1 MCVYESIDAFKL
13 AWVKELLL
21 RWSGN
26 GSVNFIM
33 VHCMFAFYKRYKFYI
48 FSPQICSFSIFKS
61 TSNGVSYLAL
71 INRFGGLKMRCSWD
85 IRDSLL
91 WAICEDLKFGKFFYS
106 KIFVMCVYESI
117 DAFKLAWVK
126 ELLLRS
132 SGNGGVNF
140 IMMHC
145 MFAFYKRYKF
155 YIFSPQICSFSIFKS
170 TSNGVSYLGLIN
182 RFGGLKMRCSWD
194 IHDSLLWAICEDLK
208 FGKFFYSKIF
218 VMCVYESIDAFK
230 LAWVKELLLR
240 SSGNGGVNFI
250 MVHCMF
256 AFYKRYKFYI
266 FSPQICSFSIFKS
279 TSNWVSYLALINR
292 FGGLKMRCSWDI
304 RDSLLWAIC

>member
-13 AWVKELLL
+13 ALGLKNCSWGQVVTEAWILLWCIVCVCVI
-21 RWSGN
+21 RNDINS
-26 GSVNFIM
+26 
-33 VHCMFAFYKRYKFYI
+33 Y
-48 FSPQICSFSIFKS
+48 FSPQIFSFSIFKS

-117 DAFKLAWVK
+117 DAFKLA
-126 ELLLRS
+126 R
-132 SGNGGVNF
+132 
-140 IMMHC
+140 
-145 MFAFYKRYKF
+145 
-155 YIFSPQICSFSIFKS
+155 
-170 TSNGVSYLGLIN
+170 
-182 RFGGLKMRCSWD
+182 
-194 IHDSLLWAICEDLK
+194 
-208 FGKFFYSKIF
+208 
-218 VMCVYESIDAFK
+218 
-230 LAWVKELLLR
+230 VKELLLR

-279 TSNWVSYLALINR
+279 TSNGVSYLALINR

>member
-1 MCVYESIDAFKL
+1 MSVYESIDAFKL

-21 RWSGN
+21 RSSGN
-26 GSVNFIM
+26 GGVNFIM

-48 FSPQICSFSIFKS
+48 FSPQIFSFSIFKS

-140 IMMHC
+140 IMVHC

-170 TSNGVSYLGLIN
+170 TSNGVSYL
-182 RFGGLKMRCSWD
+182 
-194 IHDSLLWAICEDLK
+194 
-208 FGKFFYSKIF
+208 
-218 VMCVYESIDAFK
+218 
-230 LAWVKELLLR
+230 
-240 SSGNGGVNFI
+240 
-250 MVHCMF
+250 
-256 AFYKRYKFYI
+256 
-266 FSPQICSFSIFKS
+266 
-279 TSNWVSYLALINR
+279 ALINR

-304 RDSLLWAIC
+304 RDSCYERFVKIWNLASFFTRKSLWCLFMKASMRSNWPGLKNCSWGQVVTEAWILLWCIVSLRFTNDINSIFFPLKFSVFLFSNRRAMGSHILHS